1 MKSSRPFDGSF
12 CLEKGLSYAYHRY
25 WCAKVADTFHRLQ
38 KKEAKEEEKVDQ
50 KKTFYITTPI
60 YYPSGNLHIGHAYTT
75 VAGDAMARYK
85 RLRGFDVMY
94 LTGTDE
100 HGQKIERKAAEAGVT
115 PQQYVDGIVDGI
127 KELWKKLD
135 ISYDDFIRTTEER
148 HKTVVEKIFKQ
159 LLDQGDIYLD
169 QYEGWYCTPC
179 ESFFTERQ
187 LVDGNCPDC
196 GRPVEK
202 VKEESYFF
210 KVSKYVDRLLAY
222 YEENPEFIQPE
233 SRKNEMIN
241 NFIKPGL
248 EDLAVSRTTFDWGI
262 KVPGD
267 PKHVIYV
274 WIDALT
280 NYITALGYG
289 SDNDEK
295 YKTYWPADVHLMGK
309 EIVRFH
315 TIYWPIILMALDLPL
330 PKKVFAHGWLL
341 MKDGKMSK
349 SKGNVVDP
357 VTLIDRYGLDAL
369 RYYLLR
375 EVPFGADGV
384 FTPEGFVERINFDLA
399 NDLGNLLNRT
409 VAMIE
414 KYFEGVIPTYNGSNT
429 DFEQQLLEMN
439 KDTVQKYEEAM
450 DKMEFSVAL
459 TTVWQLISRTNKFID
474 ETQPWALAKDE
485 AKRDELASVMNH
497 LAESLRIIAIL
508 LQPFMTTTPKK
519 IFSQLNIDREELT
532 NWDSLEKFGIIPAGT
547 KVVKGDPIFPRLDLQ
562 AEIEF
567 IKQKMQGTSTE
578 TKEDKEKQE
587 ADVPEVN
594 EITIDDFTKVELRVA
609 EVLQAEQV
617 KKADKLLKL
626 QLDLGYEKRQV
637 VSGIAQYYKPEEL
650 IGKKVICVT
659 NLKPVK
665 LRGEL
670 SQGMILAGSVDGKLS
685 VATIDP
691 SIPNGA
697 KVK

>member
-1 MKSSRPFDGSF
+1 M
-12 CLEKGLSYAYHRY
+12 
-25 WCAKVADTFHRLQ
+25 
-38 KKEAKEEEKVDQ
+38 EEKL
-50 KKTFYITTPI
+50 KTFYLTTPI

-85 RLRGFDVMY
+85 RLRGYDVMY

-100 HGQKIERKAAEAGVT
+100 HGQKIQRNAEAKGIT
-115 PQQYVDGIVDGI
+115 PQQYVDEIVEGIQ
-127 KELWKKLD
+127 ELWGKLD
-135 ISYDDFIRTTEER
+135 ISYNDFIRTTQDR
-148 HKTVVEKIFKQ
+148 HKQIVEKIFAQ
-159 LLDQGDIYLD
+159 LLEQGDIYLD

-179 ESFFTERQ
+179 ESFYTDRQ
-187 LVDGNCPDC
+187 LEDGNCPDC

-210 KVSKYVDRLLAY
+210 KMSKYADRLLKY

-248 EDLAVSRTTFDWGI
+248 EDLAVSRTTFDWGV

-274 WIDALT
+274 WIDALS

-289 SDNDEK
+289 TDDDSK
-295 YKTYWPADVHLMGK
+295 YLNYWPADVHLVGK

-315 TIYWPIILMALDLPL
+315 TIYWPIMLMALDLPL

-375 EVPFGADGV
+375 EVPFGSDGV

-409 VAMIE
+409 VAMIN
-414 KYFEGVIPTYNGSNT
+414 KYFGGEIPAYNGSEGE
-429 DFEQQLLEMN
+429 FEKQLLEMN
-439 KDTVQKYEEAM
+439 KETVQKYEYAM
-450 DKMEFSVAL
+450 EKMEFSVAL
-459 TTVWQLISRTNKFID
+459 TSVWQLISRCNKFID
-474 ETQPWALAKDE
+474 ETQPWVLAKDE
-485 AKRDELASVMNH
+485 EKKAVLADVMVH
-497 LAESLRIIAIL
+497 LAESLRRVAVL
-508 LQPFMTTTPKK
+508 LKPFLTRTPDK
-519 IFSQLNIDREELT
+519 IFAQLNVASEALQTWE
-532 NWDSLEKFGIIPAGT
+532 SLEEFGQIPAGT
-547 KVVKGDPIFPRLDLQ
+547 KVVQGEPIFPRLELKD
-562 AEIEF
+562 EVEF
-567 IKQKMQGTSTE
+567 IKEKMQGSAPASAPVE
-578 TKEDKEKQE
+578 EKPEDQ
-587 ADVPEVN
+587 D
-594 EITIDDFTKVELRVA
+594 EITIDDFMKVDLRVA
-609 EVLQAEQV
+609 QVVHAEPV

-637 VSGIAQYYKPEEL
+637 VSGIAKYYKPEDL
-650 IGKKVICVT
+650 VGKKVICVT

-670 SQGMILAGSVDGKLS
+670 SEGMILAGEKDGVMSLATVDDSLS
-685 VATIDP
+685 I
-691 SIPNGA
+691 GA